1 MAKKKFNFVDVL
13 IVLVVLAVVF
23 AGVKVLS
30 GKEGKMTTAVRDVS
44 FTVEVAK
51 SDKSFADAIK
61 IGDDIYDSKKGGYY
75 GKVTGVEVKPAT
87 GIGANTAEGKYVISE
102 FEGKYD
108 VYITVSGTPTSVTDG
123 NIMFASQKVK
133 VGEEMFL
140 KSAAY
145 VGYGYAVDVHFDGE
159 AQ

>member
-13 IVLVVLAVVF
+13 IVLFVLAIAV
-23 AGVKVLS
+23 GGIKVLS
-30 GKEGKMTTAVRDVS
+30 GKEGNVTTAVKDVS

-51 SDKSFADAIK
+51 SDKTFADAIK

-75 GKVTGVEVKPAT
+75 GKVTNVDVKPAKA
-87 GIGANTAEGKYVISE
+87 IGANTTEGKYVMSE
-102 FEGKYD
+102 FEGKYN
-108 VYITVSGTPTSVTDG
+108 VYITVSGTPTTVTDG
-123 NIMFASQKVK
+123 NIMFAGQKVK

>member
-13 IVLVVLAVVF
+13 IVLFVLAVAF
-23 AGVKVLS
+23 GGVKLLS
-30 GKEGKMTTAVRDVS
+30 GKEGKVTNAVRDVS

-51 SDKSFADAIK
+51 SDKTFADAIK

-75 GKVTGVEVKPAT
+75 GKVTNVEAKPAKT
-87 GIGANTAEGKYVISE
+87 MGANTAEGKYVISE

-108 VYITVSGTPTSVTDG
+108 VYITVSGTPTTVTDG
-123 NIMFASQKVK
+123 NIMFAGQKVK
-133 VGEEMFL
+133 VGNEMFL